1 MPSGAAVIRYE
12 GPRGVVWRIKYAD
25 ADGRQ
30 VKETLGREAEGWTRQ
45 KAERALGVK
54 LDAVERG
61 LRKPRK
67 RKCSDLADEFLEVA
81 LPAKPRKK
89 STSSE
94 YRGML
99 RNHLRPEFDEHDL
112 VTLSRRPEV
121 FERYAAAKLADG
133 LSPKTVR
140 NHLVLLGLMF
150 KSARRW
156 RWVAENPLDVIERPP
171 IPDLETE
178 TLDAASVAAVL
189 KAYRELEARADED
202 EDRHWYASAR
212 RMTTIALSTG
222 LRRGELLGLRWMD
235 VEFLDRRLH
244 VRQAFVRNEMTTP
257 KSRAGL
263 RTIPLGDVAIA
274 ALEEQFSATKYQA
287 PESIVFCH
295 RALGTPL
302 DPSKLRRYSRTALDR
317 AGVDPSFRPWH
328 GLRHTALTETA
339 AAGVPA
345 MFVQAKAGHAQG
357 STTERYLHAA
367 RTNYPD
373 SAELAEARLFGE
385 VPNSVPVLE
394 ATPTKRRKAP
404 QVQGFF
410 SSGGRI

>member
-12 GPRGVVWRIKYAD
+12 GARGVVWRVKFRD

-30 VKETLGREAEGWTRQ
+30 VKETLGREADGWTRQ
-45 KAERALGVK
+45 RAERALGAK

-61 LRKPRK
+61 MRKPRK
-67 RKCSDLADEFLEVA
+67 RTFSDLADEFLEVA

-89 STSSE
+89 STIAE
-94 YRGML
+94 YQAML
-99 RNHLRPEFDEHDL
+99 RNHLRPEFDDEDL
-112 VTLSRRPEV
+112 ASLSRRPEA
-121 FERYAAAKLADG
+121 FERYAVDKLKSG

-140 NHLVLLGLMF
+140 NHLALLGLMF

-156 RWVAENPLDVIERPP
+156 RWVAENPLDLVDRPA

-178 TLDAASVAAVL
+178 TLDAVSVAAVL
-189 KAYRELEARADED
+189 RAYRELEARAED

-212 RMTTIALSTG
+212 RMTTIALATG
-222 LRRGELLGLRWMD
+222 LRRGELLGLRWQD
-235 VEFLDRRLH
+235 VELFERRIQ
-244 VRQAFVRNEMTTP
+244 VRRAFVRNEMTTP
-257 KSRAGL
+257 KSRAGR
-263 RTIPLGDVAIA
+263 RTISVGDVAIA
-274 ALEEQFSATKYQA
+274 ALEEQFSESLHRA

-295 RALGTPL
+295 RALGAPL
-302 DPSKLRRYSRTALDR
+302 DPSKLTTYARKALDR
-317 AGVDPSFRPWH
+317 AGVDEGFRPWH

-367 RTNYPD
+367 RTSYPD
-373 SAELAEARLFGE
+373 AAELAEARLFGSA
-385 VPNSVPVLE
+385 VPSSVP
-394 ATPTKRRKAP
+394 
-404 QVQGFF
+404 
-410 SSGGRI
+410 SSTFVAGQNDKSPADAGLSE